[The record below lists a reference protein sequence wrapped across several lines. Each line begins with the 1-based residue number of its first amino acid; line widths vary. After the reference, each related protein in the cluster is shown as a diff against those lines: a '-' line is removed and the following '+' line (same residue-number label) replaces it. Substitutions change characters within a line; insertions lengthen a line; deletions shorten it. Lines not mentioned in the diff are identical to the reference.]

1 MADSHIITSGALS
14 IGDTAAAGSG
24 LSLNRLR
31 NYRNGTAVVT
41 PTSVGTLGT
50 FFSTYTQNST
60 IGAVPYK
67 FSQFRNGLV
76 FRISIDQFTQCAGR
90 GNYHDQSNGILRL
103 TVIGGSGGNF
113 SFTGMTANQTVG
125 NGAQVSW
132 TNLAGT
138 WTSSNR
144 GDYSLTI
151 TDVNTG
157 VAIAMTLVRCWE
169 TGYGTSFVRYQA
181 ADRNSGAIFWNRN

>member
-14 IGDTAAAGSG
+14 IGDTAPAGSG

-31 NYRNGTAVVT
+31 NYRDGTAVVT

-76 FRISIDQFTQCAGR
+76 FRISIDEFTQCSANGS
-90 GNYHDQSNGILRL
+90 YHNQSNGILRL
-103 TVIGGSGGNF
+103 TVRGGSGGNF
-113 SFTGMTANQTVG
+113 TFTGMTANQTVS

-132 TNLAGT
+132 TNLAGSYT
-138 WTSSNR
+138 GNTR

-169 TGYGTSFVRYQA
+169 TGYGTSFIRYQSV
-181 ADRNSGAIFWNRN
+181 DRNRTDIFWNRN